1 MLRVWYTRV
10 AQKLIT
16 KAQTS
21 VHTYTHTYKNT
32 IQTTK
37 KQYYLF
43 FLRLVLYKDTIF
55 YVLMFYVDVCVKLST
70 SCFVIVGNISIIASI
85 N

>member
-1 MLRVWYTRV
+1 MYTRV

-21 VHTYTHTYKNT
+21 TTYKNT
-32 IQTTK
+32 IKTTK